1 MNTGNGAT
9 GSGSSVSGSR
19 GPGGGTAPAVV
30 DADIRAQATSS
41 GNGAGG
47 SGSSGSG
54 GSGGGTAPTVVDAD
68 IRAQAIAFSSK
79 QPKQGSP
86 RTPFRLTPDRVYTR
100 KFFGSGK
107 LLMPDGK
114 TVRFWG
120 FEDTTSGRRL
130 PSPLIRATE
139 GEIVHVTLHS
149 SKRVHT
155 IHLHGIE
162 PEPWNDGVGHTSF
175 EISGQYTYQFRPAT
189 AGTYFYH
196 CHVNTVL
203 HVQMGMF
210 GALIVDPYP
219 THNAAG
225 RRLAFT
231 GGPAYDV
238 ERLWVAFSLDPNWRR
253 LNHAAGLDGS
263 DAGLNIFNP
272 KYDLINGVPQPL
284 GPTAEITHPDVA
296 VRAKVGQTV
305 LVRLVS
311 AGYMQKEWTF
321 HPGRTHGKRLDVQ
334 VVAADG
340 RPFVATNAAGNSFHP
355 RFARQALRMGPAE
368 RYDCI
373 VTAPVPDVYPV
384 TIGTVDW
391 LSLED
396 AGQPHADR
404 LRGTARTTITFTE

>member
-1 MNTGNGAT
+1 MNTQNT
-9 GSGSSVSGSR
+9 
-19 GPGGGTAPAVV
+19 
-30 DADIRAQATSS
+30 D
-41 GNGAGG
+41 
-47 SGSSGSG
+47 
-54 GSGGGTAPTVVDAD
+54 TVVDAD

-86 RTPFRLTPDRVYTR
+86 ATPFKLTPDRVYTR

-107 LLMPDGK
+107 LRMPDGHE
-114 TVRFWG
+114 VRFWG
-120 FEDTTSGRRL
+120 FEDETSGRRL

-175 EISGQYTYQFRPAT
+175 EITGQYTYQFRPAT

-210 GALIVDPYP
+210 GALIIDPDP
-219 THNAAG
+219 THDADG

-238 ERLWVAFSLDPNWRR
+238 ERLWVSFSIDPNWRR
-253 LNHAAGLDGS
+253 LNHDAGLDGA
-263 DAGLNIFNP
+263 DAGLNVFEP
-272 KYDLINGVPQPL
+272 KYHLINGVPQPA
-284 GPTAEITHPDVA
+284 GPTAEITHRDVA
-296 VRAKVGQTV
+296 VRAKVDQTV
-305 LVRLVS
+305 LIRAIS
-311 AGYMQKEWTF
+311 AGYSQSEWTF
-321 HPGRTHGKRLDVQ
+321 HPGRTHGDRLDVQ

-340 RPFVATNAAGNSFHP
+340 RPFVANDATGRPFHP
-355 RFARQALRMGPAE
+355 RFARQQLRLGPAE

-373 VTAPVPDVYPV
+373 VTANTPDVYPV
-384 TIGTVDW
+384 TIDTLDW

-396 AGQPHADR
+396 AGQAHAAR
-404 LRGTARTTITFTE
+404 VLGTARTSITFTA

>member
-1 MNTGNGAT
+1 M
-9 GSGSSVSGSR
+9 
-19 GPGGGTAPAVV
+19 
-30 DADIRAQATSS
+30 
-41 GNGAGG
+41 
-47 SGSSGSG
+47 SSGSG
-54 GSGGGTAPTVVDAD
+54 NRAGQAATIVDPD

-86 RTPFRLTPDRVYTR
+86 RTPFKLRPDRSYLR
-100 KFFGSGK
+100 EFFGSGD
-107 LLMPDGK
+107 LLMPDGNR
-114 TVRFWG
+114 VRFWG
-120 FEDTTSGRRL
+120 FEDETSGRRL

-139 GEIVHVTLHS
+139 GEVVHVTVKA

-175 EISGQYTYQFRPAT
+175 EVTGQYTYQFRPAT

-219 THNAAG
+219 THDADG

-253 LNHAAGLDGS
+253 LNHAAGLDGE
-263 DAGLNIFNP
+263 DAGLNVFEP
-272 KYDLINGVPQPL
+272 KYHLINGVPQPL
-284 GPTAEITHPDVA
+284 GPTAEITRPEVA
-296 VRAKVGQTV
+296 IRAKVGQTV
-305 LVRLVS
+305 LIRFVS
-311 AGYMQKEWTF
+311 AGYFPTEWNF
-321 HPGRTHGKRLDVQ
+321 HPGRAHGERLDVQ
-334 VVAADG
+334 VIAADG
-340 RPFVATNAAGNSFHP
+340 RPFVATDAAGGTFHP

-368 RYDCI
+368 RYECI
-373 VTAPVPDVYPV
+373 VTATAPDVYPV
-384 TIGTVDW
+384 SVDTYDW
-391 LSLED
+391 LSFED
-396 AGQPHADR
+396 AGQPHAAR
-404 LRGTARTTITFTE
+404 LRGTVRTTITFT